1 MTKLLT
7 VVLLFV
13 ASFSWAA
20 ETTLVIEAAPSAA
33 GPWVQVPIGPEAL
46 DLKGAIVWEGLP
58 AELKFVRVRVVTPV
72 VAEVSCVCD
81 ACVEVR

>member
-1 MTKLLT
+1 MMRF
-7 VVLLFV
+7 VLAMMLAAAV
-13 ASFSWAA
+13 ARA
-20 ETTLVIEAAPSAA
+20 EPTLVIEAAATA
-33 GPWVQVPIGPEAL
+33 EGPWVQVPIGPEAL

-58 AELKFVRVRVVTPV
+58 AELKFVRVRVVAPV

>member
-1 MTKLLT
+1 MMRF
-7 VVLLFV
+7 VLAMMLAAAV
-13 ASFSWAA
+13 ARA
-20 ETTLVIEAAPSAA
+20 EPTLVIEAAPSAE

-58 AELKFVRVRVVTPV
+58 EALKFVRVRVVAPV
-72 VAEVSCVCD
+72 VADLTCECD